1 MSDNSSIEARLS
13 VLERT
18 LSEVQARLQ
27 KSEST
32 QTFKIEAGKVFI
44 EEAPIRN
51 AGINAAS
58 DECIAANSEAII
70 ENATRSKN
78 GGFLSPDVNAVNA
91 HAGKYDEMQL
101 RKMARRRDEIIDS
114 IADYLTPRRGS
125 SYWGRDFDM
134 RQLGRVLGQ
143 MQALAELQAL
153 IEVNDRGLEAKEK
166 ILEELNHPPFKKFPV
181 PEGWGAPC
189 VDYVRQCLYRT
200 EGYQSLNWP
209 LNGGSVAGV

>member
-1 MSDNSSIEARLS
+1 M
-13 VLERT
+13 
-18 LSEVQARLQ
+18 Q
-27 KSEST
+27 KCEST
-32 QTFKIEAGKVFI
+32 PPLKIEAGKVFI
-44 EEAPIRN
+44 EEAPIKN
-51 AGINAAS
+51 AAISAAS
-58 DECIAANSEAII
+58 DAGIAANREAIL
-70 ENATRSKN
+70 ENA
-78 GGFLSPDVNAVNA
+78 ANA

-101 RKMARRRDEIIDS
+101 RKIARRRNESLDN
-114 IADYLTPRRGS
+114 IADSLTPRRGDG
-125 SYWGRDFDM
+125 YRDFDM

-153 IEVNDRGLEAKEK
+153 IEVNEHGLEAKEK

-200 EGYQSLNWP
+200 QGYPSLNWP